1 MYNLSFND
9 ITDENDEIK
18 NRLSNSIV
26 YLYNNNYNK

>member
-9 ITDENDEIK
+9 IIDENDEIK

>member
-9 ITDENDEIK
+9 ITDENNEIK

-26 YLYNNNYNK
+26 YLYNNNNYK